1 MLIFKLKFLTQL
13 FTSKHTN
20 IYSLILL
27 LSSSKLHCSLLS
39 FCECLILCCRIIV
52 IQRASFKWFVSLIT
66 FSIFWG
72 LVGFIFRLVTIDT
85 ILYITALS
93 VLIAFSIIN
102 YWMRINIKE
111 FLKSYFSISFI
122 IFFTAI
128 IIIFYLSYDL
138 ETYRGYVMLGPPE
151 AEELSPQEYIVYKCS
166 KFLIF
171 INLKILAL

>member
-1 MLIFKLKFLTQL
+1 MG
-13 FTSKHTN
+13 
-20 IYSLILL
+20 
-27 LSSSKLHCSLLS
+27 
-39 FCECLILCCRIIV
+39 ED
-52 IQRASFKWFVSLIT
+52 IT

-111 FLKSYFSISFI
+111 FLKSYFSIYFI

-171 INLKILAL
+171 ITFIFLVITFFILPCLLQAYFFKCYSTGEKHKKLSWFIGFVCNIIILIASVYVVYENL

>member
-1 MLIFKLKFLTQL
+1 MG
-13 FTSKHTN
+13 
-20 IYSLILL
+20 
-27 LSSSKLHCSLLS
+27 
-39 FCECLILCCRIIV
+39 ED
-52 IQRASFKWFVSLIT
+52 IT

-111 FLKSYFSISFI
+111 FVKSYFSIYFI

-138 ETYRGYVMLGPPE
+138 ETYRGYVMLGPPV
-151 AEELSPQEYIVYKCS
+151 SPQEYIVYKCS

-171 INLKILAL
+171 INFIFFIITFFILPCLLQAYLFKCYSTGEKRKKLSWLIGFVCNIFLLIASVYVVYE

>member
-1 MLIFKLKFLTQL
+1 MGEDI
-13 FTSKHTN
+13 
-20 IYSLILL
+20 IL
-27 LSSSKLHCSLLS
+27 
-39 FCECLILCCRIIV
+39 
-52 IQRASFKWFVSLIT
+52 
-66 FSIFWG
+66 SIFWG

-111 FLKSYFSISFI
+111 FLKSYFSIYFI

-166 KFLIF
+166 KFLTFATMFFLIITFFILPCLLQAYLFKCYSTGEKRKKLSWLIGFVCNIF
-171 INLKILAL
+171 LLIASVYVVYENL

>member
-1 MLIFKLKFLTQL
+1 MGEDI
-13 FTSKHTN
+13 
-20 IYSLILL
+20 
-27 LSSSKLHCSLLS
+27 
-39 FCECLILCCRIIV
+39 
-52 IQRASFKWFVSLIT
+52 A

-111 FLKSYFSISFI
+111 FLKSYFSIYFI

-138 ETYRGYVMLGPPE
+138 ETYRGYVMLGPPV
-151 AEELSPQEYIVYKCS
+151 SPQEYIVYKCS

-171 INLKILAL
+171 INFIFFIITFFILPCLLQAYLFKCYSTGEKRKKLSRFIGFVCNIIILIASVYVVYENL